1 MNPLEINKAIVRR
14 FNKEFLEEGNTSV
27 LDELVHPDFVNH
39 TAAPGVA
46 KGKEGLIHFVNGIMR
61 VSFPDLSVEIYEQV
75 AENDL
80 VTTRKAFHA
89 THLGSFMGIEPT
101 GKKIILN
108 VIDIIRLKDE
118 KYFEHWAIRDTQDLL
133 RQLTRE

>member
-1 MNPLEINKAIVRR
+1 MR
-14 FNKEFLEEGNTSV
+14 FNKEFLEGGNVAV

-61 VSFPDLSVEIYEQV
+61 VSFPDLIVEIYDQV

-108 VIDIIRLKDE
+108 VIDIIRLKDG
-118 KYFEHWAIRDTQDLL
+118 KYFEHWGIRDTQDLL

>member
-1 MNPLEINKAIVRR
+1 
-14 FNKEFLEEGNTSV
+14 
-27 LDELVHPDFVNH
+27 VNH
-39 TAAPGVA
+39 SAALVSQ
-46 KGKEGLIHFVNGIMR
+46 KERRTDTFHRSIMR

-101 GKKIILN
+101 GKKLS
-108 VIDIIRLKDE
+108 
-118 KYFEHWAIRDTQDLL
+118 KYD
-133 RQLTRE
+133 